1 MISNFSK
8 KIKDFLREV
17 IVEMKKTTWLSRKEI
32 LHYTIIVLAASLFV
46 AMILGLFDFGFFNF
60 LNKIIIR

>member
-1 MISNFSK
+1 MISNFLK

-60 LNKIIIR
+60 LNKVIIR